1 MRQKLGIFIGLI
13 LLVLVLIG
21 LNAATY
27 VQREKTPDSEVAP
40 NRSSFNSGAT
50 GTQAFYSLLS
60 ETGRKVMRWQ
70 SPIDALLAEK
80 RNRPTTF
87 VIVGQTRKPFD
98 EIETKQILDWV
109 NDGGRLVLI
118 DRQPPE
124 KILEALKDWNV
135 KVKTNDLELMFGM
148 DPSDQ
153 KQMTTEMPA
162 SKPIQP
168 SVFTT
173 NVNAVQTSRFASD
186 MEFSWNPRPKGLGTG
201 TERGNI
207 RLQNSDS
214 TYDFYQGTPTPVP
227 ELNLPPP
234 PAKHP
239 SKSPEKFTV
248 KGDRDT
254 INGRQTSADDDNGT
268 SYDAPVV
275 HLSGG
280 GRNILIDAQH
290 GLGSIVILTDPY
302 VVSNVGVSLVDNA
315 QLGTN
320 VVTAVGGLIAFDEY
334 HQGYGSSQ
342 NRVFQYFAGTPV
354 VAIFAQLAVIAAF
367 VFFSQSRRFARPVPE
382 PEPNRLTKLEYVS
395 AMAELQQRT
404 RAFDLA
410 IENIYTDFRRRVSRL
425 FGVDNMTTGRKQ
437 LAALI
442 AERIKSDALDI
453 EDLMFKCEDVIH
465 GEPTNKKESVAIAAR
480 LREIETQLGLVRQ
493 GKTKAM

>member
-27 VQREKTPDSEVAP
+27 VQREKTPDNEVSP
-40 NRSSFNSGAT
+40 NRSTFNAGAT

-70 SPIDALLAEK
+70 SPIDALIAEK
-80 RNRPTTF
+80 RNRPATF
-87 VIVGQTRKPFD
+87 VVIGQTRKPFD
-98 EIETKQILDWV
+98 DIEAKQLLDWV

-124 KILEALKDWNV
+124 KIIDALKDWNV
-135 KVKTNDLELMFGM
+135 KIKTNDLEMTFGI
-148 DPSDQ
+148 DPADH

-162 SKPIQP
+162 SKPVQP
-168 SVFTT
+168 SVFTSG
-173 NVNAVQTSRFASD
+173 VNAVQTSRFASD
-186 MEFSWNPRPKGLGTG
+186 VEFSWNPVKTPITGQRSGT
-201 TERGNI
+201 
-207 RLQNSDS
+207 RLQNSNG
-214 TYDFYQGTPTPVP
+214 TYDFYQGTPTPQP
-227 ELNLPPP
+227 ATDSPPP
-234 PAKHP
+234 PPIKKP
-239 SKSPEKFTV
+239 TKTPETFTV
-248 KGDRDT
+248 KGDAPADT
-254 INGRQTSADDDNGT
+254 YDDT
-268 SYDAPVV
+268 SYNAPVV
-275 HLSGG
+275 HLAGN
-280 GRNILIDAQH
+280 GRSILVDAKY

-302 VVSNVGVSLVDNA
+302 VVSNTGVALVDNA
-315 QLGTN
+315 QLGIN
-320 VVTAVGGLIAFDEY
+320 VVTSAGGLIAFDEY

-367 VFFSQSRRFARPVPE
+367 VFFSQSRRFARPVPD
-382 PEPNRLTKLEYVS
+382 PEPDRLTKLEYVS

-404 RAFDLA
+404 RAYDLA

-425 FGVDNMTTGRKQ
+425 FGVDNTTTGRKQ

-442 AERIKSDALDI
+442 AERIKGDARDL

-465 GEPTNKKESVAIAAR
+465 GEPTNKKESVALAGR
-480 LREIETQLGLVRQ
+480 LRDVETQLGLARQ
-493 GKTKAM
+493 GRTKAI